1 MSFRR
6 NRILDDELSA
16 RTKCII
22 DLTFLQPYSILKNNY
37 FYTIQCIFVSSHIMC
52 YDIQKNKKGWS
63 VMKQVLITGASRGI
77 GAAIARKFAEE
88 GMSLTITGFHNGT
101 ALQMLRKEIESN
113 YHVTCRSYVCDMGD
127 FASVERMFAEIPAPD
142 ILINNAGISYFGLLS
157 DMSIA
162 DWQTVLNTNL
172 NAAFYTSKLAIP
184 HMVHEKWGKII
195 NISSVWGNVGAS
207 MEVAYSVSKGGI
219 NALTKA
225 LAKELAPSNIQVN
238 AIAPGMIDTAMNRVL
253 SAEDIASIIEEIPAD
268 RMGTPEEAAL
278 LVWQVVN
285 SPSYMTGQIITLDG
299 GWI

>member
-1 MSFRR
+1 
-6 NRILDDELSA
+6 
-16 RTKCII
+16 
-22 DLTFLQPYSILKNNY
+22 
-37 FYTIQCIFVSSHIMC
+37 
-52 YDIQKNKKGWS
+52 
-63 VMKQVLITGASRGI
+63 MKQVLITGASRGI
-77 GAAIARKFAEE
+77 GAAIARKFAKE
-88 GMSLTITGFHNGT
+88 GMSLTITGFHDRET
-101 ALQMLRKEIESN
+101 LQKLQEEIENSFS
-113 YHVTCRSYVCDMGD
+113 VACRSYVCDMGD
-127 FASVERMFAEIPAPD
+127 FASVEKMFAQIPAPD

-162 DWQTVLNTNL
+162 DWHTVLNTNL

-238 AIAPGMIDTAMNRVL
+238 AIAPGKIDTAMNHVL
-253 SAEDIASIIEEIPAD
+253 SEEDISSIIEEIPAD
-268 RMGTPEEAAL
+268 RMGTPEEVAH

-285 SPSYMTGQIITLDG
+285 SPSYMTGQIISLDG